1 MKMLL
6 SNLDLYFIP
15 FISYPRA
22 GFIFVL
28 PATETILNLLHVFM
42 YNRIRAIPA
51 LSKPFFLFEQP
62 IP

>member
-1 MKMLL
+1 MLL
-6 SNLDLYFIP
+6 SNLDLYFISS
-15 FISYPRA
+15 IIYSRA

-28 PATETILNLLHVFM
+28 PATETILSLLHVFM

-51 LSKPFFLFEQP
+51 LSKPFFLFFFEQP